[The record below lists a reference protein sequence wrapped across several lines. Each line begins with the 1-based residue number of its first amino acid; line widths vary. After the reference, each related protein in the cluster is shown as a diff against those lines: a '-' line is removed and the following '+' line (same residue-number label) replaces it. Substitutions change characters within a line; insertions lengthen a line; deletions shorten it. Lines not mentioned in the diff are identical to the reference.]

1 MFRNVSLL
9 VLASVLVAGDV
20 ILAALGHDVPS
31 FLSGGTVAAIGAVAG
46 VALPKSG
53 GES

>member
-9 VLASVLVAGDV
+9 VLAAVCVVGDVVLVAT
-20 ILAALGHDVPS
+20 GHDVPG

-46 VALPKSG
+46 VALPRSG
-53 GES
+53 SEG